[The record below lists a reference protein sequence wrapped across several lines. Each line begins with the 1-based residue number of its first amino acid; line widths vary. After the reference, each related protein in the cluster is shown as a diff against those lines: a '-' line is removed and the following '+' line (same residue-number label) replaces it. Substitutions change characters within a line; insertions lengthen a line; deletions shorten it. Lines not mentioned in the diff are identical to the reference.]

1 MFLTLLSLA
10 LVGTADPAP
19 RCLPAPAGTREVLSA
34 PRPGGFR
41 ALALRRGELPRSS
54 RRRSRDYLD
63 PNDDSDEE
71 GGAGARKVEPLAALL
86 PAVQDQPAPVGAA
99 ADEPLPTHHPPHT
112 RLIYALCTLL
122 L

>member
-10 LVGTADPAP
+10 LVGTAESAPGYQPAP
-19 RCLPAPAGTREVLSA
+19 PGAHAVLAAPH
-34 PRPGGFR
+34 PGGFR
-41 ALALRRGELPRSS
+41 HAVLRRGELPRSN

-71 GGAGARKVEPLAALL
+71 GGARKAEPLAALL
-86 PAVQDQPAPVGAA
+86 PAVQDQPGPLGPAA
-99 ADEPLPTHHPPHT
+99 EEPLPTHRPAHT
-112 RLIYALCTLL
+112 PLIYALCTLL